1 MDWQEACSRPELQHL
16 PYKIELDER
25 GRIVMS
31 PTKVY
36 HSVLQARIAAR
47 LDIHGQGGVAL
58 TECAIRTRKGTKVA
72 DVAWASSRTY
82 QQIKDETECSVAPEI
97 CVEIMSASNTDK
109 EIEERR
115 ELFFEHGAQEFWLCD
130 QDGHITYS
138 SRDGPIPRSACCP
151 VFADTDLRNA

>member
-1 MDWQEACSRPELQHL
+1 MDWQEACNRPELQHL

-25 GRIVMS
+25 GRIIMS

-47 LDIHGQGGVAL
+47 LDVHGRNGVAL

-72 DVAWASSRTY
+72 DVAWASSLTY

-97 CVEIMSASNTDK
+97 CVEIISASNTDK

-115 ELFFEHGAQEFWLCD
+115 ELFFEQGAQEFWLCD
-130 QDGHITYS
+130 QDGHLSYFS
-138 SRDGPIPRSACCP
+138 PDGQIARSACYP
-151 VFADTDLRNA
+151 MFPETDLRNA